1 MNSSQV
7 APVPDI
13 SVAETSSAA
22 VSFPGVGSNR
32 VFAMLRAVAQHRA
45 EMTCSC
51 EPDLYIDGITCC
63 DQTTAH
69 ALARYRLIHPLRPGA
84 IGQRVPAG
92 LTAAGHA
99 VLGTVP
105 ADAA

>member
-1 MNSSQV
+1 ML
-7 APVPDI
+7 
-13 SVAETSSAA
+13 
-22 VSFPGVGSNR
+22 
-32 VFAMLRAVAQHRA
+32 AMLRAVAQHRA

-69 ALARYRLIHPLRPGA
+69 DLARYRLIHPMRLGV
-84 IGQRVPAG
+84 IGQRVPAA

-99 VLGTVP
+99 LLATIP